1 VGFGDSTD
9 PDRATADEEAQ
20 QAIAR
25 VRSSMPTG
33 VRTSELA
40 RSLERRSIAM
50 TSMGDGR
57 SHFQM
62 AESFDEAGVLCL
74 SLIGELDLAVADDLA
89 VRLHQLQA
97 QRLEVRLDL
106 TQLEFIDSTG
116 LRELMCAIDSS
127 RRDGSR
133 LTVGT
138 EMTRAVRRVVELVG
152 VGPYF
157 RSDGE

>member
-1 VGFGDSTD
+1 
-9 PDRATADEEAQ
+9 
-20 QAIAR
+20 
-25 VRSSMPTG
+25 MTG
-33 VRTSELA
+33 T
-40 RSLERRSIAM
+40 
-50 TSMGDGR
+50 GDGR
-57 SHFQM
+57 SHFEM
-62 AESFDEAGVLCL
+62 AESFDETGVLCL

-89 VRLHQLQA
+89 VRLQQLQE
-97 QRLEVRLDL
+97 QGLEVRLDL

-138 EMTRAVRRVVELVG
+138 EMTRAVRRVVDLVG

-157 RSDGE
+157 RPEGE